1 MGGLGKHRGRISRF
15 GTVEI
20 RRSLQD
26 ARRSYSTLSKHHQ
39 RRNSAFL
46 PMASRRSE
54 TVCTEDASEEY
65 ARLCQGKWHL
75 RNVANNLDSLTASV
89 FEPLD
94 EDKLKQSAI
103 EGLREKA
110 MERMRFEGV
119 SERQQKIVMLE
130 MTQVLEEQI
139 RKRQNSKVSDD
150 ASATPGDDAGTARE
164 ASSRDLADAQTE
176 PLVEPSSREMAD
188 SQIDPL
194 VELHIP

>member
-110 MERMRFEGV
+110 LERMRFEGV
-119 SERQQKIVMLE
+119 SDRQQKVVMLE

-139 RKRQNSKVSDD
+139 KRRQNSNARDA
-150 ASATPGDDAGTARE
+150 ASASHGNDAGTEIETTSRE
-164 ASSRDLADAQTE
+164 LEDAQIE
-176 PLVEPSSREMAD
+176 RLV
-188 SQIDPL
+188 
-194 VELHIP
+194 